1 MDKGHIP
8 LDTIDKTIIKYLQVD
23 GRKSY
28 TEIAEELGVTVGTVR
43 NRVQRLIEN
52 GILKIVAV
60 VDPIKTGMS
69 TVAIVGLK
77 VRLNKLQDTIKAL
90 VKIAEIR
97 LVAVSTGRYDL
108 IIQIITFSNEDYYRI
123 ISEQLSSIDG
133 IEQTDSF
140 MLLQINKQTYDWGA
154 K

>member
-1 MDKGHIP
+1 VGKGQIQMDA
-8 LDTIDKTIIKYLQVD
+8 IDKTIIKYLQID

-28 TEIAEELGVTVGTVR
+28 TDIAEELGVTVGTVR

-69 TVAIVGLK
+69 TVAMVGLK
-77 VRLNKLQDTIKAL
+77 VRLNKLQDVIEEL
-90 VKIAEIR
+90 VKIPEVR
-97 LVAVSTGRYDL
+97 LVAASTGMFDL
-108 IIQIITFSNEDYYRI
+108 FLQIITFSIEDYYRI
-123 ISEQLSSIDG
+123 ISENMSTIEG
-133 IEQTDSF
+133 IEDSHSF
-140 MLLQINKQTYDWGA
+140 MLLQINKQTYDWGV